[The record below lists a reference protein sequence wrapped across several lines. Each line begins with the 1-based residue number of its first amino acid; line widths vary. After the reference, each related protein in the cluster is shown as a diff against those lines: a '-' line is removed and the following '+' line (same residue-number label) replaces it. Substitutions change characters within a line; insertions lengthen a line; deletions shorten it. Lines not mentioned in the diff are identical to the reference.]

1 MASRRRSHA
10 KPDASGAEPL
20 PAAMRPSPR
29 WQHDAVC
36 VAVLLLCTLG
46 FYWPALFG
54 GKVLLPADIV
64 PLMRPWSVAARDRG
78 IELGPAQN
86 QLLGPIF
93 EYYSWRH
100 YARERI
106 RAGEV
111 PLWNPLELSGN
122 VLLANSQ
129 SAVLYP
135 PNLLLYLLPL
145 WQGINW
151 VTALHTLL
159 TGLFLYTLLRLHHR
173 SYLASLVGALL
184 WMFCAVQVVWT
195 EFQTPTAALCWL
207 PGALVGWEMY
217 RRSGNSAWTVL
228 GSGAAIAL
236 SLLAGHLQ
244 FAFYVALAFALYAVI
259 RSRDASAGSV
269 SSEPIPRRI
278 PSRGLAG
285 SIGMAAA
292 ALGFGALLS
301 MAVMLPVLE
310 MGRMNHR
317 AANESYAAAVALRL
331 PPANLLTLVLPNLYG
346 NPRDYV
352 RVTPEGLEAGPNY
365 WGKFEFVEYAAYVG
379 VVGLLLALL
388 GIRARDWRR
397 RSGAAAFASVAL
409 VGALLA
415 LGTPLCA
422 FFFYLAPGY
431 RQFHATG
438 RAVCL
443 LAFGLAALAAFGMD
457 RVLGSERARAVRT
470 GGLLAVLLGATCAV
484 CLPYVGRLAA
494 DANIQ
499 FFEEPWRSYT
509 LLGVR
514 HALLF
519 FLVAA
524 VAIWYLARRP
534 ALGGA
539 LLLIAAAGDPVV
551 ALWGFNPLTN
561 PDLLSLPTRTGE
573 VLRSVHPA
581 RALSLQSPGTGIK
594 SFIVPNYNAVV
605 GYREVQ
611 GADSMHTRRYHALAE
626 GLARRGSPTGSGFP
640 EPNTVRLTSAN
651 HPMLDLLNVRLVTT
665 DSRQSLPPSRFLQRE
680 QAELTIWE
688 NQRAFGQAWLATAY
702 EVAHGAEAVLKR
714 LEEPGFD
721 PRQTA
726 ILEGVPA
733 TAPTPTSSPG
743 SASIAHVRPHRIELT
758 VETVAPAI
766 LVLSEP
772 YFPGW
777 RASVD
782 GRPATLMPAFHVL
795 TALPVPPG
803 SHRVAITYEPASY
816 RIGLFLSCLS
826 AGGGTLWLML
836 KLASGRRA
844 INLQT
849 ARSGTEIPGRAEDE
863 KP

>member
-1 MASRRRSHA
+1 
-10 KPDASGAEPL
+10 
-20 PAAMRPSPR
+20 MRPSPR
-29 WQHDAVC
+29 WRRDAAC
-36 VAVLLLCTLG
+36 VVVLLLCTLG

-54 GKVLLPADIV
+54 GRVLLPADIV

-151 VTALHTLL
+151 VTALHTFL
-159 TGLFLYTLLRLHHR
+159 TGLFLYALLRLHQR
-173 SYLASLVGALL
+173 SCLGSLAGALM

-207 PGALVGWEMY
+207 PATLLGWEMY
-217 RRSGNSAWTVL
+217 RRSDNRAWVVL
-228 GSGAAIAL
+228 GSGTAIAL

-244 FAFYVALAFALYAVI
+244 FAFYVVLAFALYALI
-259 RSRDASAGSV
+259 RSRDTSADTI
-269 SSEPIPRRI
+269 SSGTALAKGPLVGLVGTLCTVAA
-278 PSRGLAG
+278 GLA
-285 SIGMAAA
+285 
-292 ALGFGALLS
+292 FGVLLS

-317 AANESYAAAVALRL
+317 AANESYAASIALRL
-331 PPANLLTLVLPNLYG
+331 PPANLLTLALPNLFG

-352 RVTPEGLEAGPNY
+352 RITPDGLEPGPNY
-365 WGKFEFVEYAAYVG
+365 WGKFEFVEYAVYVG
-379 VVGLLLALL
+379 VVGLVLALV
-388 GIRARDWRR
+388 GIRSHDWRR
-397 RSGAAAFASVAL
+397 RSGSAAFASVAL

-422 FFFYLAPGY
+422 FLFYLAPGY

-438 RAVCL
+438 RAACL
-443 LAFGLAALAAFGMD
+443 LAFGLAALAGFGMD
-457 RVLGSERARAVRT
+457 RVLGSERIRAVRA
-470 GGLLAVLLGATCAV
+470 GGLLAGLLVAICAV
-484 CLPYVGRLAA
+484 SLPYVGRLAEE
-494 DANIQ
+494 ANVR

-519 FLVAA
+519 LLVAA

-534 ALGGA
+534 ALGGG

-561 PDLLSLPTRTGE
+561 PELLSLPTRTGE
-573 VLRSVHPA
+573 VLSSIAPA

-594 SFIVPNYNAVV
+594 SFIVPNFNAVV

-611 GADSMHTRRYHALAE
+611 GADSMHTRRYHELAE

-640 EPNTVRLTSAN
+640 EPNTVRLSSAG
-651 HPMLDLLNVRLVTT
+651 HPMLNLLNVRLVTT
-665 DSRQSLPPSRFLQRE
+665 DSRQALPADRFLQRE

-688 NQRAFGQAWLATAY
+688 NQNALGQAWVANAY
-702 EVAHGAEAVLKR
+702 EVAQGAEAVLNR
-714 LEEPGFD
+714 LEQREFD
-721 PRQTA
+721 PRRTA
-726 ILEGVPA
+726 ILEGAPSV
-733 TAPTPTSSPG
+733 APTPTSSPG
-743 SASIAHVRPHRIELT
+743 SASITKVRPHRIELA
-758 VETVAPAI
+758 VEAAAPAI

-777 RASVD
+777 RATVD
-782 GRPATLMPAFHVL
+782 GRPVALMPAFHVL
-795 TALPVPPG
+795 SALSVPAG
-803 SHRVAITYEPASY
+803 SHRIAVTYEPASY

-826 AGGGTLWLML
+826 AGFGALWLML
-836 KLASGRRA
+836 KPTSGRRV

-849 ARSGTEIPGRAEDE
+849 AKIGTEIPGRAEDE